1 MSKMILGSLCLTDI
15 LAKAKEKHSA
25 FSRSEKNGK
34 AYMNIVV
41 FENDEP
47 DQYGNH
53 FSVQLGVSKDA
64 PESEKKIYIGN
75 MKYKDQ
81 PAKETT
87 NDTSQRPVNTY
98 DDDLPF

>member
-1 MSKMILGSLCLTDI
+1 MILGSLCLTDI

-34 AYMNIVV
+34 AYMNVVV
-41 FENDEP
+41 FQNDEP
-47 DQYGNH
+47 DQYGND

-75 MKYKDQ
+75 MKYQASSGRIAQSTVKQ
-81 PAKETT
+81 
-87 NDTSQRPVNTY
+87 TSV